1 MSPNQKFFT
10 VSVSPTNGLLNQAIR
25 NHLVSVNEV
34 ICLIKPCHLLK
45 QRFPTFLA
53 PETSF
58 VEDNFSPG
66 WGWRW
71 GQCRP
76 WGRAGTVAGQ
86 SHRPQEGGCARD
98 GQPDSSL
105 EPSSLRAASEAQG
118 PGLPCHGQTWEP
130 PEDQG
135 SSTCV
140 KMLSARLTTG
150 AHVTWFWPMSHI
162 GDRHSWKL
170 PKGSRLTWRWTP
182 CPRALLLPA
191 ARRLKATAPQ
201 PR

>member
-1 MSPNQKFFT
+1 MDKKVRCESTGRPDPFRGSGDISP
-10 VSVSPTNGLLNQAIR
+10 S
-25 NHLVSVNEV
+25 E
-34 ICLIKPCHLLK
+34 
-45 QRFPTFLA
+45 
-53 PETSF
+53 
-58 VEDNFSPG
+58 PG
-66 WGWRW
+66 RGRRW

-76 WGRAGTVAGQ
+76 RGRAGTVAGQ